1 MKIAITEA
9 QLAKR
14 KEFSEE
20 CAKQHQQ
27 KEFGQSDTSK
37 RCVKEIARDNL
48 IGKIAEVALANFLNS
63 KHNISIDLKFNYY
76 PRNIWDDDD
85 ASINGW
91 KIDIKGTR
99 QGGKWMLVEWNKLSF
114 RKKVAKLPHLFVMLS
129 VGWDRKA
136 DEPTGVADLQ
146 GYFPT
151 RRLTFLDEDA
161 SVLKKG
167 SYLPNTQCRLQA
179 DNFGILFENLCKN
192 WDELMIAIKEKQPYS
207 LDTYQTPSSYT

>member
-1 MKIAITEA
+1 MEIRITET
-9 QLAKR
+9 QLAKC

-20 CAKQHQQ
+20 SAKQQQQ
-27 KEFGQSDTSK
+27 KEFGQSDIPK
-37 RCVKEIARDNL
+37 RCTKEVARDNL
-48 IGKIAEVALANFLNS
+48 IGKIAEVAFANFLNS
-63 KHNISIDLKFNYY
+63 KYNISIDLDFNYY

-99 QGGKWMLVEWNKLSF
+99 QGGKWMLIEWNKLLF
-114 RKKVAKLPHLFVMLS
+114 RKKEAKLPHLFVMLS

-151 RRLTFLDEDA
+151 RRLALGDEVA

-167 SYLPNTQCRLQA
+167 SYLPNTQCRLQESV
-179 DNFGILFENLCKN
+179 I
-192 WDELMIAIKEKQPYS
+192 
-207 LDTYQTPSSYT
+207 